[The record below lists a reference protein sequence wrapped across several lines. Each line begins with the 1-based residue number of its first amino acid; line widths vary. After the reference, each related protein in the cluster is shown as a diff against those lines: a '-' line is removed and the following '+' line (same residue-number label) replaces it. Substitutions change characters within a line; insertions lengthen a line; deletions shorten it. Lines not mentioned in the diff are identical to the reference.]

1 MRNLFIFIRRYSN
14 LLLFLVLQLLALSLL
29 VNFNKSHQAAYLE
42 MSYGITGKINKK
54 ANQIQSYFALAE
66 NNRKLA
72 AENEALKNGLYANF
86 IDADSSGRVVI
97 DSVKRDTSGKQRKYF
112 YRTAAVVNNS
122 VSQQEN
128 FIQLQRGSNEG
139 VQKDMAVTSA
149 GGIVGVVT
157 SVSANYAE
165 VLSLLNR
172 SSHVSVMTK
181 KDHSI
186 GTLEWD
192 GKNPSLLQMNKLP
205 KSTKIAVGD
214 TILTSNS
221 SFNFPPGLMVGTI
234 AKVELEQGGNNYIL
248 QIKPGANFF
257 TLQYVDVIENIF
269 YKEQKELDAK
279 MKKP

>member
-14 LLLFLVLQLLALSLL
+14 LLLFLLLQLLAISLL
-29 VNFNKSHQAAYLE
+29 VNFNSSHQAAYLE

-54 ANQIQSYFALAE
+54 ANWVKSYFALAE

-72 AENEALKNGLYANF
+72 EENATLKNGLYSNF
-86 IDADSSGRVVI
+86 VDADSSGRVVI
-97 DSVKRDTSGKQRKYF
+97 DSVKRDTTGKQRKYF
-112 YRTAAVVNNS
+112 YRTALVVNNS

-172 SSHVSVMTK
+172 SSHVSVMMK
-181 KDHSI
+181 KDHST

-192 GKNPSLLQMNKLP
+192 GKNPSLLQLNKLP
-205 KSTKIAVGD
+205 KSTKIAIGD
-214 TILTSNS
+214 TVLTSNS

-234 AKVELEQGGNNYIL
+234 AKIDLEQGGNSYML

-269 YKEQKELDAK
+269 YKEQKELESK
-279 MKKP
+279 VRKP

>member
-1 MRNLFIFIRRYSN
+1 MRNLFIFIRRYAN
-14 LLLFLVLQLLALSLL
+14 LLLFLALQLLAIMLL
-29 VNFNKSHQAAYLE
+29 VNFNSSHQAAYLE
-42 MSYGITGKINKK
+42 MSYGITGQINKK
-54 ANQIQSYFALAE
+54 ANQVKNYFALAE
-66 NNRKLA
+66 NNKKLA
-72 AENEALKNGLYANF
+72 NENAALKNQLYANF
-86 IDADSSGRVVI
+86 IDADSSGRLVV
-97 DSVKRDTSGKQRKYF
+97 DSAKRDTTGKQRKYF

-122 VSQQEN
+122 ISQQEN

-172 SSHVSVMTK
+172 SSHVSVMMK
-181 KDHSI
+181 KDHST

-192 GKNPSLLQMNKLP
+192 GKNPSILQLNKLP
-205 KSTKIAVGD
+205 KSTKIAIGD
-214 TILTSNS
+214 TVLTSNS

-234 AKVELEQGGNNYIL
+234 AKIDVEQGGNSYML
-248 QIKPGANFF
+248 QIQPGANFF

-269 YKEQKELDAK
+269 YKEQKEMESK
-279 MKKP
+279 VKKP